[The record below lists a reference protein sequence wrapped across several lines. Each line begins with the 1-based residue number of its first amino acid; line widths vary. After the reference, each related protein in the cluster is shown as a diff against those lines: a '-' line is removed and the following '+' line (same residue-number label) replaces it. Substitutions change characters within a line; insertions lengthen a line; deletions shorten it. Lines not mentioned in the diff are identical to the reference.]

1 MIRTL
6 RRIGIAIGSMVIGWL
21 AVWLVAGVV
30 LGSNASGKVLIGLI
44 ALALGGF
51 IYQDIMRRERR
62 HL

>member
-30 LGSNASGKVLIGLI
+30 LGSNASGNVLIGLI